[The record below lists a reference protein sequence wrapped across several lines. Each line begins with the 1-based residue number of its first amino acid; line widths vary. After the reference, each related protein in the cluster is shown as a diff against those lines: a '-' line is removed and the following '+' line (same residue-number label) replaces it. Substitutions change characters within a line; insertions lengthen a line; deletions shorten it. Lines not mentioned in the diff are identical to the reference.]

1 MIRLLLVAFFL
12 EVGFALIVVPWSA
25 FWDRNYF
32 AQALPAVQVFMTNNF
47 VRGAVSGLGVI
58 NLITGVGELVSMLM
72 ARQVETPTSLNLPA
86 QPDKSPCD

>member
-32 AQALPAVQVFMTNNF
+32 AQALPAVQMLMTNNF
-47 VRGAVSGLGVI
+47 VRGAVSGIGLI
-58 NLITGVGELVSMLM
+58 NLITGVHELMSMLL
-72 ARQVETPTSLNLPA
+72 ARQVEQPPSLNA
-86 QPDKSPCD
+86 RSQVDE